1 MKELITKSQFTR
13 ATQLEKF
20 GLAAAAGP
28 LMHLTGL
35 VRINRIYQELHHLH
49 GLDFVEAFIQRMEV
63 EVEWEGNGLNKI
75 PKDGAFITVSNHP
88 FGAWDAILLLNWLA
102 REREDFKVM
111 TNLIFEKVKPIQDY
125 LITVNPLEDTGNSN
139 NVTSLKRAVEH
150 LRDGHPLGLFPAGE
164 VSTFQAKS
172 RTVSDREWQIPAI
185 KLIQLAEVPVIPIY
199 FSGGNSPLFQLMGM
213 IHPLFK
219 TVRIPKETLKMRQGK
234 VKVRVGS
241 PISVREISQIQEVD
255 RLARY
260 LRARTYTLGSDL
272 EVNKFFGNQGP
283 DRDAQKKSE
292 PVVKALDRE
301 IIQREIENLE
311 EENKLCSQA
320 EFDIFCV
327 SASQIPN
334 ILEEIGRLRE
344 ITFRAAGEGTGQAK
358 DIDEYDLHYLHLFM
372 WDRENKKIAGAYR
385 MGQGDLIL
393 KRYGIIGFYTA
404 SLFNIQEGLRPILE
418 SSVEL
423 GRSFIVEEYQRKR
436 LTLFLLWKGI
446 YTFLRAQP
454 QYRYLIG
461 PVSISNDYTDVSKSL
476 MVSMVERFFFDPD
489 LAQYVQP
496 KKQYKPDI
504 RRIDFDDLLDGV
516 GDNLKNLDKIIEDIE
531 PSHIKLPVLLKKY
544 IKQNARIIAFNVD
557 PNFNDAL
564 DGFMVMDLS
573 ELPEATDENMQR

>member
-1 MKELITKSQFTR
+1 MKELISKSQFTR

-20 GLAAAAGP
+20 GLAGVAGP

-35 VRINRIYQELHHLH
+35 VRINKIYQELIDLH
-49 GLDFVEAFIQRMEV
+49 GLDFVQAFIERMEID
-63 EVEWEGNGLNKI
+63 VEWEGNGLHKI

-102 REREDFKVM
+102 RERADFKVM
-111 TNLIFEKVKPIQDY
+111 ANLMLEKVDPIKDF
-125 LITVNPLEDTGNSN
+125 LITVNPFEDSGNAN
-139 NVTSLKRAVEH
+139 NVSSLKKAVEH
-150 LRDGHPLGLFPAGE
+150 LQAGHPLGLFPAGE
-164 VSTFQAKS
+164 VSTFQPKS

-199 FSGGNSPLFQLMGM
+199 FSGTNSSLFHLMGM

-219 TVRIPKETLKMRQGK
+219 TVRVAKETLKMRQGK

-241 PISVREISQIQEVD
+241 PISTKEIQAIDGVD
-255 RLARY
+255 RLGRY

-272 EVNKFFGNQGP
+272 EVNKFFGNN
-283 DRDAQKKSE
+283 AEQKPNLKGD
-292 PVVKALDRE
+292 PVVAPIAKELILKD
-301 IIQREIENLE
+301 IEHLGE
-311 EENKLCSQA
+311 EHKLCSQA
-320 EFDIFCV
+320 EYDVFCAT
-327 SASQIPN
+327 ASHIPH

-344 ITFRAAGEGTGQAK
+344 ITFRAAGEGTGQPK
-358 DIDEYDLHYLHLFM
+358 DLDEYDLHYLHLFM
-372 WDRENKKIAGAYR
+372 WDREAQEIVGAYR
-385 MGQGDLIL
+385 MGQGDLVI

-404 SLFNIQEGLRPILE
+404 SLFNIQQPLTPVLE
-418 SSVEL
+418 ASVEL
-423 GRSFIVEEYQRKR
+423 GRSFIVEAYQRKR
-436 LTLFLLWKGI
+436 LSLFLLWKGI
-446 YTFLRAQP
+446 YTFLKGQP

-496 KKQYKPDI
+496 KKEYKPDI

-544 IKQNARIIAFNVD
+544 IRQNARIIAFNVD

-573 ELPEATDENMQR
+573 ELPEATDENMTR